1 MTFRLPRRR
10 FLRLAASAVAAPAL
24 SQHAFAETYPSR
36 PIHLIIGFPPGGPTD
51 IWGRLMAQW
60 LSERLGQPVVVE
72 NRPGAGSNVATD
84 FVVRSPPDGYTLFL
98 DSLPNAINATLY
110 DSLPYDFIRDMAPV
124 AGIVRSPNVM
134 EVNPDVPVRTVTEFI
149 AYAKD
154 HHVVFASAGV
164 GTSMHLSGE
173 LFKMMTGIEMQHVP
187 YRGSA
192 PALTDLMAGQEQ
204 VMFDA
209 MASSIAYVKSGRLR
223 ALAVTTATRS
233 DALPDVPT
241 VGDTV
246 PGFDVSA
253 WFGLGAP
260 AKTPPEIVE
269 RLNKETNAVLAD
281 PNVKAR
287 FAELGGMTF
296 AVTPA
301 EFGKF
306 IVDETEKWA
315 KVVRLSGAKPE

>member
-1 MTFRLPRRR
+1 MILRLPRRH
-10 FLRLAASAVAAPAL
+10 FLHLAASAVAAPAV
-24 SQHAFAETYPSR
+24 SRRAFADTYPSR
-36 PIHLIIGFPPGGPTD
+36 PIHLIIGFPPGGPND
-51 IWGRLMAQW
+51 IWGRLVGQG
-60 LSERLGQPVVVE
+60 LSERLGQPIIVE
-72 NRPGAGSNVATD
+72 NRPGAASNVATD

-98 DSLPNAINATLY
+98 VSLPNAINATLY

-124 AGIVRSPNVM
+124 AGIVRSPNIM
-134 EVNPDVPVRTVTEFI
+134 EVNPDVPVTTVAEFI
-149 AYAKD
+149 AYAKT
-154 HHVVFASAGV
+154 HHVAMASSGV
-164 GTSMHLSGE
+164 GTSMHMAGE

-209 MASSIAYVKSGRLR
+209 MASSIAYVKAGRLR

-241 VGDTV
+241 VGDTLA
-246 PGFDVSA
+246 GYDVSA

-260 AKTPPEIVE
+260 AKTPPEIID
-269 RLNKETNAVLAD
+269 RLNKETNAVLAE
-281 PNVKAR
+281 PNIKAR

-296 AVTPA
+296 AVSPA

-315 KVVRLSGAKPE
+315 KVVKLSGAKPD